1 MARSPLDRSPVPKG
15 RARGGLDPRPRLA
28 GVAPHARAPKG
39 PKRASPDPVPP
50 PPHRPGPTLPRQ
62 AEGRGRSAH
71 GLPAS
76 RRCVPTPTASG
87 DLSLGVAVSADTPGA
102 GRSPPGRPAAS
113 ATWRMDVDPDVV
125 GIQAALQHLAKAIN
139 IAFQTDYGE
148 NYLEAVYQAA
158 IVRNGE
164 IHIIHREYFGF
175 RETWFGQ
182 LGMLLRSMQL
192 TLEGPDPASP
202 EGQKRIAEKGP
213 ATIRGLFNLLGRKL
227 DLVAEFEDR
236 VPAYV
241 EQMFDRL
248 EASGII
254 VGWDRDDWEIWTTTI
269 GLDIRISPEAQGGA
283 RPRAF
288 ESWRRGRTRRDGPQA
303 SIAVK
308 SCDVVERSA
317 GFGHGLREGRPGCRS

>member
-1 MARSPLDRSPVPKG
+1 MPSP
-15 RARGGLDPRPRLA
+15 
-28 GVAPHARAPKG
+28 PKG
-39 PKRASPDPVPP
+39 PKR
-50 PPHRPGPTLPRQ
+50 
-62 AEGRGRSAH
+62 
-71 GLPAS
+71 PAS
-76 RRCVPTPTASG
+76 TNTGAASTTSQTPAPASATPPRRGVPHSGIPPVVSSPSDSG
-87 DLSLGVAVSADTPGA
+87 DVSLGVAVSADA
-102 GRSPPGRPAAS
+102 GGGTVTARKAGGLRD
-113 ATWRMDVDPDVV
+113 MGMGVDPDTV
-125 GIQAALQHLAKAIN
+125 GVKAALQHLAKAVN

-175 RETWFGQ
+175 GESWFSQ
-182 LGMLLRSMQL
+182 LGMLFRSMQL

-241 EQMFDRL
+241 EQTFDRL

-254 VGWDRDDWEIWTTTI
+254 IGWDRDDWDIRTTNI
-269 GLDIRISPEAQGGA
+269 GLNIRISP
-283 RPRAF
+283 RPKDPDA
-288 ESWRRGRTRRDGPQA
+288 T
-303 SIAVK
+303 
-308 SCDVVERSA
+308 
-317 GFGHGLREGRPGCRS
+317 

>member
-1 MARSPLDRSPVPKG
+1 MPTPPTPKGTKRPTSTPQGSQPVLSVPK
-15 RARGGLDPRPRLA
+15 P
-28 GVAPHARAPKG
+28 APAAKP
-39 PKRASPDPVPP
+39 SV
-50 PPHRPGPTLPRQ
+50 
-62 AEGRGRSAH
+62 
-71 GLPAS
+71 S
-76 RRCVPTPTASG
+76 RRTGVPLPGGPQIVSSPTGSSDIG
-87 DLSLGVAVSADTPGA
+87 LGVAVSADSA
-102 GRSPPGRPAAS
+102 GGGTVTARKAGGLRD
-113 ATWRMDVDPDVV
+113 MGMEVDPDTV
-125 GIQAALQHLAKAIN
+125 GVKAALQHLAKAVN

-164 IHIIHREYFGF
+164 IHIIHKEYFGF

-182 LGMLLRSMQL
+182 LGMLIRSMQL

-202 EGQKRIAEKGP
+202 EGQKQIAEKGP

-254 VGWDRDDWEIWTTTI
+254 LGWDRDDWDIDTTTI
-269 GLDIRISPEAQGGA
+269 GLNIRITPK
-283 RPRAF
+283 P
-288 ESWRRGRTRRDGPQA
+288 
-303 SIAVK
+303 K
-308 SCDVVERSA
+308 NVEPA
-317 GFGHGLREGRPGCRS
+317 EVEM

>member
-1 MARSPLDRSPVPKG
+1 MPSP
-15 RARGGLDPRPRLA
+15 
-28 GVAPHARAPKG
+28 PKG
-39 PKRASPDPVPP
+39 PKR
-50 PPHRPGPTLPRQ
+50 
-62 AEGRGRSAH
+62 
-71 GLPAS
+71 PAS
-76 RRCVPTPTASG
+76 TNAGAPSNSNRRGVPLAGIPPVVSAPSASG
-87 DLSLGVAVSADTPGA
+87 DVSLGVAVSTDA
-102 GRSPPGRPAAS
+102 GGGTVTARKAGGLRDMA
-113 ATWRMDVDPDVV
+113 MEVDPDTV
-125 GIQAALQHLAKAIN
+125 GVKAALQHLAKAVN

-158 IVRNGE
+158 IVRKGE
-164 IHIIHREYFGF
+164 IHIIHKEYFGF
-175 RETWFGQ
+175 GQSWFGE

-202 EGQKRIAEKGP
+202 EGQKRIQEKGP

-269 GLDIRISPEAQGGA
+269 GLNIRISPKAK
-283 RPRAF
+283 
-288 ESWRRGRTRRDGPQA
+288 DGDA
-303 SIAVK
+303 AEVVK
-308 SCDVVERSA
+308 
-317 GFGHGLREGRPGCRS
+317 